1 MYDDEDDEFLYGSTA
16 KRQKLDDGDDN
27 QGEETKEYSDEDYD
41 PELPADALPP
51 KSSSRKDIVDQAKET
66 ESADEEVD
74 EDEEDEDE
82 SDIEF
87 VIEAAPGQE
96 VEPPPGNVPYSSMRV
111 AGQQAKGPGTP
122 SKSDD
127 SKSAQAKPSE
137 LDLDKVPELDGTP
150 ITQVDLDSLEEKPW
164 RKPGTDITD
173 YFNYGFDEFSW
184 TTYCLRQDKLR
195 DEYDP
200 NKLRTQ
206 MMQQMQQMQQL
217 QMQMQMP
224 FIGQQQQAQQEFFPQ
239 QQGGYM
245 GGNQG
250 YYRY

>member
-1 MYDDEDDEFLYGSTA
+1 MYDDEEDEFLYGSSA
-16 KRQKLDDGDDN
+16 KRQKLEDDDDN
-27 QGEETKEYSDEDYD
+27 QESKDYSDDDYV
-41 PELPADALPP
+41 PELPADALPL
-51 KSSSRKDIVDQAKET
+51 KDSAIGGNDAAAKESIAT
-66 ESADEEVD
+66 EEKGD
-74 EDEEDEDE
+74 EDEDDEDE

-96 VEPPPGNVPYSSMRV
+96 VEPPTGKVPYSSLRV
-111 AGQQAKGPGTP
+111 AGQSAKGPGTQV
-122 SKSDD
+122 KSDD
-127 SKSAQAKPSE
+127 SKSAQAKLSE
-137 LDLDKVPELDGTP
+137 VDLDKVPEFDGTP
-150 ITQVDLDSLEEKPW
+150 ITQVDLDSLEDKPW
-164 RKPGTDITD
+164 RKPGADVTD

-206 MMQQMQQMQQL
+206 MMQQMQQLQQL

-224 FIGQQQQAQQEFFPQ
+224 FMGQQPQSQQEFFPQ
-239 QQGGYM
+239 QQTGYM
-245 GGNQG
+245 SGNQG

>member
-1 MYDDEDDEFLYGSTA
+1 MYEDEDDEFLYGSTS
-16 KRQKLDDGDDN
+16 KRQKLEDENDN
-27 QGEETKEYSDEDYD
+27 QKSKQDSDDDYD
-41 PELPADALPP
+41 PELRADALPP
-51 KSSSRKDIVDQAKET
+51 TGSSSRGGIVDQEKEAAP
-66 ESADEEVD
+66 ADGAAD
-74 EDEEDEDE
+74 EDEEDEDD

-96 VEPPPGNVPYSSMRV
+96 VEPHPGKAPYSSVRV
-111 AGQQAKGPGTP
+111 AGQQAKVPGTP

-127 SKSAQAKPSE
+127 SKSGQAKTSE
-137 LDLDKVPELDGTP
+137 VDLDKVPELDETLL
-150 ITQVDLDSLEEKPW
+150 TQVDLDALEEKPW
-164 RKPGTDITD
+164 RKPGADITD

-206 MMQQMQQMQQL
+206 MMQQLQQMQQM

-224 FIGQQQQAQQEFFPQ
+224 FMGQQPQSQQEFFPQ

>member
-1 MYDDEDDEFLYGSTA
+1 MYEDEDDEFLYGSTA

-27 QGEETKEYSDEDYD
+27 QGEETKEDSDEDYD

-51 KSSSRKDIVDQAKET
+51 KSSSRKEIVDQAKGT
-66 ESADEEVD
+66 ESPD

-96 VEPPPGNVPYSSMRV
+96 VEPPPGKVPYSSMRV
-111 AGQQAKGPGTP
+111 AGQQAKGAGTP

-127 SKSAQAKPSE
+127 SKPAQAKPSE
-137 LDLDKVPELDGTP
+137 LNLDKVAELDGTP
-150 ITQVDLDSLEEKPW
+150 ITQVDLDSLEDKPW

-184 TTYCLRQDKLR
+184 TTYCLRQDNLR

-206 MMQQMQQMQQL
+206 MMQQMQQMQQM

>member
-1 MYDDEDDEFLYGSTA
+1 MYEDEEDEFLYGSPA
-16 KRQKLDDGDDN
+16 KRQKLEDEDDN
-27 QGEETKEYSDEDYD
+27 QESKDYSDDDYV

-51 KSSSRKDIVDQAKET
+51 KDTSGGNVDVAKE
-66 ESADEEVD
+66 SMAAEEEENED
-74 EDEEDEDE
+74 EDDEDE

-96 VEPPPGNVPYSSMRV
+96 VEQPPGKVPYSSLRV
-111 AGQQAKGPGTP
+111 AGQTAKGQGTQVKP
-122 SKSDD
+122 EESKA
-127 SKSAQAKPSE
+127 AQAKPSE
-137 LDLDKVPELDGTP
+137 VDLDKVPELDGTP
-150 ITQVDLDSLEEKPW
+150 ITQVDLDSLEDKPW
-164 RKPGTDITD
+164 RKPGADITD

-195 DEYDP
+195 DEYDT

-206 MMQQMQQMQQL
+206 MMQQMQQLQQL

-224 FIGQQQQAQQEFFPQ
+224 FMGQQPQAQQEFFQ
-239 QQGGYM
+239 QQQTGYM